1 MKDKKADILSAQ
13 LNTLRKEVKTLED
26 IAGKEGTKVQE
37 ATQVNLKSYS
47 IPGVG
52 IEPALIGAASIAE
65 QNVVSGPVKGN
76 NGVYLININNVVSA
90 AGEDT
95 KLLKER
101 LTASY
106 QMRGTYEAYEALKK
120 NANVI
125 DKRYKF
131 Y

>member
-1 MKDKKADILSAQ
+1 L
-13 LNTLRKEVKTLED
+13 
-26 IAGKEGTKVQE
+26 KVSE
-37 ATQVNLKSYS
+37 ATQVNFRSYS
-47 IPGVG
+47 VPGAGV
-52 IEPALIGAASIAE
+52 EPALVGAASIAE
-65 QNVVSGPVKGN
+65 QNVVSGPIKGN
-76 NGVYLININNVVSA
+76 NGVYIINVNNVTTATS
-90 AGEDT
+90 EDA

-101 LTASY
+101 LMATF